1 MGIFKVFFG
10 VKTALN
16 TWIPNLISFSFV
28 LVFVK

>member
-16 TWIPNLISFSFV
+16 PPDQKLKYFNFGIAYC
-28 LVFVK
+28 